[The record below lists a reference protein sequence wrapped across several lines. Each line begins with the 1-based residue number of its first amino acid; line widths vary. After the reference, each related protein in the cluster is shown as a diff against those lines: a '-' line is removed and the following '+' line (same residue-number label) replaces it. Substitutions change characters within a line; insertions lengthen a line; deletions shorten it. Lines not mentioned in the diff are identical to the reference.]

1 MPRTFYTIDDL
12 AAFCKDNNF
21 SHFSSK
27 EHDNKPLIIQSIE
40 NFEVADTSKNG
51 LMPVKLKSCHIGL
64 NRNQSCIS
72 EEVMNRHKASF
83 KGRPILGNIIK
94 TETGEYEFHSHD
106 YTINENGEVEYQEQ
120 PVGVISEI
128 EEPYLEY
135 DEEEDKTYLMVSG
148 NIFTDYSRAAEI
160 LERRRTCKCSVEI
173 AVNEMSWNCD
183 ENYLSID
190 AFTFMGVTILGF
202 AEDGV
207 TEIQEGMKGSKITID
222 NFSVEQNSMFNIS
235 YSDKI
240 VDLLSNIDKKL
251 DNLSHTKF
259 NQEGVEKEVNHF
271 EELLEKYNVKLEDIE
286 FDYENMSDEELDIK
300 FAELFD
306 DSGDG
311 EPAGD
316 GTGEAEPVDGEGGEP
331 VVTEVDPEVEP
342 ASVEEPEVIEIE
354 PEVAPKV
361 IDDSTP
367 KKKIVESREIKYDL
381 SHDDI
386 RWGLYE
392 LLSAQSEDGY
402 YSIWIAEVY
411 NDKFIYEDY
420 STGKFYRQKY
430 SINDDSIAFEG
441 DAVEVFNEWLSKEEK
456 DALDALKADYA
467 ELKSFKEQYDAAK
480 IKAEKDAVFESVE
493 YDEVR
498 ESEEFQALIADA
510 DKYSVEELKVKADL
524 IFAAS
529 MKKKFS
535 FEVEKPTKKSSV
547 SINLNAKPD
556 KKKPYGRLFNN

>member
-207 TEIQEGMKGSKITID
+207 TEIQEGTKGSKSTVD
-222 NFSVEQNSMFNIS
+222 NFSVEQHSMFNIS